1 MPVKQAQLVQEQ
13 CEYAVVDLSDNT
25 TTVYTGPCMLL
36 GTHVNTVLSAHIVLI
51 TDGATTVASMPASTA
66 AGTDNDYHS
75 IRLETSLIVN
85 PDNSSTGSLLVMYR
99 PVNPSFVDGLTVIT
113 PAS

>member
-1 MPVKQAQLVQEQ
+1 MPIKQASLVQEQ
-13 CEYAVVDLSDNT
+13 CLYAVVDLSDNS
-25 TTVYTGPCMLL
+25 TTVFTGPCMLL

-51 TDGATTVASMPASTA
+51 QDGSTTVASMPSATA

-75 IRLETSLIVN
+75 LRLETSLVIN

-99 PVNPSFVDGLTVIT
+99 PVNPSFVDGLTVIA
-113 PAS
+113 PA